1 MKMKIEMEMKMKK
14 EHKVSYRCSMPSN
27 CRKDLRIAEDYIE
40 FNMNSKIRFE
50 NLDFRNYISEFR
62 IKKSA
67 FKNQH
72 SEIRIHKSEVR
83 IQKSE
88 F

>member
-1 MKMKIEMEMKMKK
+1 
-14 EHKVSYRCSMPSN
+14 
-27 CRKDLRIAEDYIE
+27 
-40 FNMNSKIRFE
+40 MNSKIRFE

-88 F
+88 FRNPIIVKHGEHNVTIRYQ